1 MAQVQVAETNKPR
14 AKAKVLDHVSIH
26 PRMGGGHVVKHSYT
40 SYQHEPMEVHFGED
54 GKRVGKG
61 GGEHIVSHLIK
72 HAGLPSIAGGEGKTA
87 DETED

>member
-1 MAQVQVAETNKPR
+1 MAQVQVAETSKPK
-14 AKAKVLDHVSIH
+14 AKAKVLAHLEVG
-26 PRMGGGHVVKHSYT
+26 PRMGGGHIVRHVYT

-72 HAGLPSIAGGEGKTA
+72 HAGLPSIGGAEPGSEEESQA
-87 DETED
+87 